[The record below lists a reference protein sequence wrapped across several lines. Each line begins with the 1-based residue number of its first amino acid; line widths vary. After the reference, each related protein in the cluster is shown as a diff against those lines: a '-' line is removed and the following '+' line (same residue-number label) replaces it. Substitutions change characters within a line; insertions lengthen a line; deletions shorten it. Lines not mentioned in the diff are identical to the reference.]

1 MNIQDFKAM
10 ISLLDDSDTEVVD
23 IVQQKILNL
32 GQDAIPLLEK
42 EWDEYEEN
50 PLIQNKIE
58 NLLHDLQLGN
68 LITDFQ
74 EWISHGSEDLLRGL
88 WLVSRLAYPEN
99 KIQKMR
105 DDVNKIYMDVWIMTN
120 KDMHPVDL
128 LNVMNDVIFN
138 QLKYEPNVKNFHSP
152 NNSLF
157 NLVLE
162 QKKGNPVTLSCLYI
176 LLAQRLD
183 IPLYGVNLPNLFV
196 TVFDLPG
203 QKFYVNPF
211 NKGQIFYQRDIDDY
225 LKHMN
230 MEPKEEFYKACG
242 NKEIVIRVLT
252 NLAYSYQKSGDD
264 ERGSQVSQILSVIN
278 RK

>member
-68 LITDFQ
+68 LISDFQ

-120 KDMHPVDL
+120 EDMHPVDL

-138 QLKYEPNVKNFHSP
+138 RLKYEPNVKNFHSP
-152 NNSLF
+152 TNSLF

-264 ERGSQVSQILSVIN
+264 ERGSQVSQILSVFN